1 MNNVTVRWGRLLAL
15 LAVLVSGAQ
24 LMTACGSGDD
34 DEGGSSTGSAT
45 GSEGEAFP
53 VTIEHKYGET
63 TIRQMPERIVTV
75 GLTEQD
81 ALLALG
87 IVPIATTEWF
97 GEHPGAVFPWAADE
111 LDALGAEPPEV
122 MADATA
128 VNAESVAAQEPDLIL
143 ALYSGITEEEYD
155 TLSAIAPTVAPPDGV
170 VDFGVPWEDLT
181 VTVGQAVGKADEA
194 QALVDDVKGQ
204 LAAAAEAHPEFA
216 GATAVTATPYEG
228 IYVYGPEDVRGR
240 FLTSLG
246 FELPP
251 DLVEVTGEEFG
262 GNLSEE
268 NAEMLDVDVIVW
280 LDPDDGEGPLGG
292 PLYATFP
299 VHTEEREVRLS
310 SYDQPL
316 GAATSYVS
324 VLSLPYLLDGVVPM
338 LAAAID
344 GDPTTDV
351 PPPPT

>member
-87 IVPIATTEWF
+87 IVPVATTEWF
-97 GEHPGAVFPWAADE
+97 GEHPGAIFPWATDE
-111 LDALGAEPPEV
+111 LEALGAEPPEV

-181 VTVGQAVGKADEA
+181 LTVGQAVGMADEA
-194 QALVDDVKGQ
+194 QALVDDVKDQ

-251 DLVEVTGEEFG
+251 DLAEVTGEEFG

-338 LAAAID
+338 LAAAVD
-344 GDPTTDV
+344 GDPATDV